1 MEDDKSFF
9 LQEMQGVVKHKSNNK
24 VDLNASK
31 KIEVTENQ
39 HVRRELAQT
48 GQLKDDNHLVMQ
60 PLVMVD
66 PEEIL
71 SFKREGVGNQVFRK
85 FRLGQYPIDAKLDLH
100 RMKVVQ
106 ARKEVFDF
114 VQNCIKFNI
123 RCALISHG
131 KASHSEIK
139 AMLKSCVN
147 AWLPELNGI
156 VAFHSAQQK
165 HGGSGSVYIMLRKS
179 DQQKLEN
186 KLHYSKGRE

>member
-1 MEDDKSFF
+1 MEEDKSLF
-9 LQEMQGVVKHKSNNK
+9 LQEMQGVIKHTPNNK
-24 VDLNASK
+24 VDLKASK
-31 KIEVTENQ
+31 KIEATQNQ
-39 HVRRELAQT
+39 QVRRELAQT

-71 SFKREGVGNQVFRK
+71 SFKRDGVGNQVFRK
-85 FRLGQYPIDAKLDLH
+85 FRLGQYPIEAKLDLH

-123 RCALISHG
+123 RGALISHG
-131 KASHSEIK
+131 KASHSEVK

-147 AWLPELNGI
+147 AWLPELND
-156 VAFHSAQQK
+156 VLAFHSAQQK

-186 KLHYSKGRE
+186 KLHHSKGRE

>member
-1 MEDDKSFF
+1 MEEDKSLF
-9 LQEMQGVVKHKSNNK
+9 LQEMQDVIKHKPNNK
-24 VDLNASK
+24 VDLSVSK
-31 KIEVTENQ
+31 KIDDSHSH

-66 PEEIL
+66 PDEVL
-71 SFKREGVGNQVFRK
+71 SFKREGIGNQVFRK
-85 FRLGQYPIDAKLDLH
+85 FRLGQYPIEAKLDLH

-114 VQNCIKFNI
+114 VRNCLKFNI

-131 KASHSEIK
+131 KASHSEVK

-147 AWLPELNGI
+147 AWLPELSD
-156 VAFHSAQQK
+156 VMAFHSAQQK